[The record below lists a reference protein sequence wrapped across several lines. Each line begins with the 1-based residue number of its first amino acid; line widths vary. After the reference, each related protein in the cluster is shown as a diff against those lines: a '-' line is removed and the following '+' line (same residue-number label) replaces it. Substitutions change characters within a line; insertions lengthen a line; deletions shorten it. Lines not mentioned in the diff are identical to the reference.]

1 MTDSRARLPG
11 TPDPT
16 HVIAVSESLSISADS
31 WGPESGRPVVL
42 LHGGGQ
48 TRHAWRGAG
57 QHLGDAGYYAIAIDL
72 RGHGDS
78 TWDEDGDYSNDAMVH
93 DLVQVIERCGLE
105 APVLVGASLG
115 GAVSLLAEGE
125 GAVDASALVIV
136 DTAPQIEAVGVA
148 NLRAFMTGR
157 PEGFASLEEVADAIS
172 EYNPSRQRPATLDG
186 LAKNVRVD
194 DSGRYHWHWDPRFM
208 SDAQPRPSGHWEQ
221 RQQRME
227 AAARRLSLPTLL
239 VRGGLSDL
247 LSEEGA
253 AAFLQVCPHAEYV
266 NITGASHMVAG
277 DRNDRFAGAV
287 IEFLGRVA
295 PPDALS

>member
-1 MTDSRARLPG
+1 MTDTRTRLPG
-11 TPDPT
+11 TPDPH
-16 HVIAVSESLSISADS
+16 HVVELPSGGTIAADS
-31 WGPESGRPVVL
+31 WGPDGGRPVLL

-57 QHLGDAGYYAIAIDL
+57 EHLGAAGYHAVAMDL

-78 TWDEDGDYSNDAMVH
+78 TWDDEGEYGNDAMVD
-93 DLVQVIERCGLE
+93 DLVAVIDLLGLE

-115 GAVSLLAEGE
+115 GAVSLLAVGE
-125 GAVDASALVIV
+125 SAVDASALVIV
-136 DTAPQIEAVGVA
+136 DTAPQIEQAGVS
-148 NLRAFMTGR
+148 NLRTFMTQR

-172 EYNPSRQRPATLDG
+172 AYNPNRKRPSSLDG

-194 DSGRYHWHWDPRFM
+194 AQGRYHWHWDPRFM
-208 SDAQPRPSGHWEQ
+208 SGTRPAVSWEA
-221 RQQRME
+221 RQERME
-227 AAARRLSLPTLL
+227 TAARRLELPTLL

-253 AAFLQVCPHAEYV
+253 AAFLDVCPHAEYV

-287 IEFLGRVA
+287 VEFLHRVA
-295 PPDALS
+295 PPDA

>member
-1 MTDSRARLPG
+1 MTDSRSRLPG
-11 TPDPT
+11 TPEPT

-194 DSGRYHWHWDPRFM
+194 DSGGYHWHWDPRFM

-253 AAFLQVCPHAEYV
+253 AAFLEVCPHAEYV